1 MKLIK
6 GDIIRNP
13 WVIDPKWRDFIFI
26 RRGKRFVHTL
36 ELHGGLF
43 SECLYDKEDVD
54 EHFTKVGH
62 SVGFDTM
69 VREASGEEAE
79 K

>member
-1 MKLIK
+1 MKLVK

-13 WVIDPKWRDFIFI
+13 WVSDPKWRDFE
-26 RRGKRFVHTL
+26 R
-36 ELHGGLF
+36 
-43 SECLYDKEDVD
+43 
-54 EHFTKVGH
+54 FTKVGH

-69 VREASGEEAE
+69 LREVYGEEAE

>member
-1 MKLIK
+1 MKLVK
-6 GDIIRNP
+6 GDIIRNQ
-13 WVIDPKWRDFIFI
+13 WVSDPKWRDFIFI
-26 RRGKRFVHTL
+26 RHGKRFVHTL
-36 ELHGGLF
+36 ELHEGLF
-43 SECLYDKEDVD
+43 SEALYDKENVD

-69 VREASGEEAE
+69 LREVSGEKAE

>member
-1 MKLIK
+1 MKIVK

-13 WVIDPKWRDFIFI
+13 WVSDPKWRDFIFI
-26 RRGKRFVHTL
+26 RRGKKHVHAL
-36 ELHGGLF
+36 AFHEGQF
-43 SECLYDKEDVD
+43 YEAVYDKENVD
-54 EHFTKVGH
+54 ERFTKVGH

-69 VREASGEEAE
+69 LREVSGEKAE

>member
-1 MKLIK
+1 MKLVK

-26 RRGKRFVHTL
+26 RRGKKYVHTL
-36 ELHGGLF
+36 GIHGGLF
-43 SECLYDKEDVD
+43 SEALYDKEDVD

-79 K
+79 E